1 MSFPGNPFST
11 LVATLDSTV
20 LNTFSEYN
28 VQINY
33 QNSQPNTPP
42 VSVQCVTKNPA
53 MEEDFVPGSPSSQ
66 GTTVLLLF
74 IQFSAILVLPQK
86 GDVAVVTGIPYDIWE
101 VAVDREGGATL
112 KCRRRGQPFNA

>member
-20 LNTFSEYN
+20 LNTFSDLN
-28 VQINY
+28 VTIYY
-33 QNSQPNTPP
+33 QNSQPGVAP
-42 VSVQCVTKNPA
+42 VTVQCVTKNPA
-53 MEEDFVPGSPSSQ
+53 MEEDYVPGSPQ

-74 IQFSAILVLPQK
+74 IQFIAILVLPTK
-86 GDVAVVTGIPYDIWE
+86 GDIAVYGGVPYDIWE